1 MNLTK
6 KHDYTRFW
14 ILFSLLATMIF
25 LRYGLQIDIPRALA
39 LVPILAIA
47 LSGNQTEIIA
57 ICMCLIPLHESLDFY
72 YALVLVTVIYIFR
85 CYDRIKITV
94 SVIPAFL
101 IIIWELLHCFTA
113 DFSPVTFLTS
123 LIPTIALAVILC
135 SDFTDLDYSFV
146 VRAVAMAAV
155 TTCLSMIVQ
164 VVWISRFNLAAFL
177 LNLRRLG
184 ALDEVSQNRL
194 QISGGVVQ
202 TNSLGVICV
211 ITTACLLQLRML
223 GNNQKSDICIML
235 ILLIFGTF
243 TASRTFLVCLLLMIL
258 LVILGQKGGMKKI
271 QYLGITILTACFIIM
286 FFSLFFPAQLE
297 YYVSRFFEADI
308 TTGRDDLLI
317 NYHKFITENPDVM
330 FFGIGLQNYGEKVTT
345 VYRIASNVPH
355 NCIQEVIVAWGIPG
369 LLMMILLILQ
379 LLSCGGR
386 RNKQR
391 TLLNYIPLIIVLFKS
406 VAGQLLTSNY
416 TMLALA
422 FSYISL
428 IQHLND
434 NTETYYLQNASI
446 D

>member
-6 KHDYTRFW
+6 KYDYTRFW
-14 ILFSLLATMIF
+14 TLFSLLVAIVF
-25 LRYGLQIDIPRALA
+25 LRYGLQIDIPRVLA

-47 LSGNQTEIIA
+47 LFGNQTEIIA

-72 YALVLVTVIYIFR
+72 YALVLVTVIYVFR

-101 IIIWELLHCFTA
+101 IVIWELLHCFTA

-135 SDFTDLDYSFV
+135 SDFTQLDYAFV
-146 VRAVAMAAV
+146 VRAVAIAAV
-155 TTCLSMIVQ
+155 ATCASMLIQ
-164 VVWISRFNLAAFL
+164 VAWISRFNFTAFL
-177 LNLRRLG
+177 VNLRRLG
-184 ALDEVSQNRL
+184 ALDEASRDRL
-194 QISGGVVQ
+194 QVSGGMVQ

-211 ITTACLLQLRML
+211 IITACLLQLRAAARNRKTDNL
-223 GNNQKSDICIML
+223 L
-235 ILLIFGTF
+235 IISLLIFGTF
-243 TASRTFLVCLLLMIL
+243 TASRTFLVCLLLMAL
-258 LVILGQKGGMKKI
+258 LVILGQQGGKNKLR
-271 QYLGITILTACFIIM
+271 YLSVAVLTACLIIVI
-286 FFSLFFPAQLE
+286 FALFFPSQLE
-297 YYVSRFFEADI
+297 YYVGRFFEADI

-317 NYHKFITENPDVM
+317 NYHKFITENPDVL

-345 VYRIASNVPH
+345 VYRVASNVPH

-369 LLMMILLILQ
+369 LLMMFFLILQ
-379 LLSCGGR
+379 LLFCGGR

-391 TLLNYIPLIIVLFKS
+391 TLLNYVPLIIVLFKS

-422 FSYISL
+422 FAYISL
-428 IQHLND
+428 IQNLNND
-434 NTETYYLQNASI
+434 TEMHYLQNASI
-446 D
+446 S